1 VRQDDIRRQIAG
13 RAIPLPGNDIDT
25 DRIIPARFLKCITFE
40 GLEAHVF
47 EDDRRQMPDHP
58 FNQARYREATILVV
72 GQNFGCGSS
81 REHAPEALRRWGI
94 RGIVGESFAEIFFGN
109 CTAIGIPCLAPHPDD
124 VTTLL
129 EAVAQCPEQE
139 IMLDL
144 EERLVRFGER
154 SVPVLIPDGARN
166 QLLTGTWN
174 AMGVLLEADNQIDR
188 VARSLPYVN
197 AYSQ

>member
-1 VRQDDIRRQIAG
+1 MRQDDLRREICG
-13 RAIPLPGNDIDT
+13 RAISLPGNDIDT
-25 DRIIPARFLKCITFE
+25 DRIIPARFLMSVTFE

-58 FNQARYREATILVV
+58 FNQVRYQGATILVV

-109 CTAIGIPCLAPHPDD
+109 CTAIGLPC
-124 VTTLL
+124 VTLDAEGIAWL
-129 EAVAQCPEQE
+129 EEAVSRRPEQE
-139 IMLDL
+139 VLLDV
-144 EERLVRFGER
+144 EHRLMRVGER
-154 SVPVLIPDGARN
+154 SIPAMIPDGARN

-174 AMGVLLEADNQIDR
+174 AMGVLLEAGNEIDR

-197 AYSQ
+197 GY

>member
-1 VRQDDIRRQIAG
+1 VRRDDLRREIRG

-40 GLEAHVF
+40 GLETHVF

-58 FNQARYREATILVV
+58 FNQARYQGATILVA
-72 GQNFGCGSS
+72 GHNFGCGSS

-109 CTAIGIPCLAPHPDD
+109 CTAIGLPCL
-124 VTTLL
+124 TLDAEGIAWL
-129 EAVAQCPEQE
+129 GDAVSQHPEQE
-139 IMLDL
+139 VLLDV
-144 EERLVRFGER
+144 EHRLVRFGLR
-154 SVPVLIPDGARN
+154 SIPAMIPDGARK

-174 AMGVLLEADNQIDR
+174 AMGVLLEAGNEIDR
-188 VARSLPYVN
+188 VAANLPYITGH
-197 AYSQ
+197 

>member
-1 VRQDDIRRQIAG
+1 VKQNDIRRQIAG

-58 FNQARYREATILVV
+58 FNQARYQGATILIV

-109 CTAIGIPCLAPHPDD
+109 CTAIGLPCLALDAEG
-124 VTTLL
+124 VAWL
-129 EAVAQCPEQE
+129 EDAVSRCQEQE
-139 IMLDL
+139 VLLDV
-144 EERLVRFGER
+144 EHRLVRVGER
-154 SVPVLIPDGARN
+154 SVPAMIPDGARN

-174 AMGVLLEADNQIDR
+174 AMGVLLEAGNEIDR

-197 AYSQ
+197 GY